1 MIWNWLCRPGWHLQ
15 RFTSAPDPCPPGS
28 AGIKGC
34 ATMLDCC
41 WFQGF
46 FSRSPTCCGSF
57 VYTVLCSWRVA
68 CVYPFRSYLG
78 SANRKHARTPVH
90 LKMPWL
96 TLDWALLNLPLLP
109 QASGHCPET
118 HIAACFYLLCCAYCI
133 PLLPV
138 SIPPAVPP
146 PLSVLSCGSVIGPW
160 LFY

>member
-34 ATMLDCC
+34 ATMPDCC

-96 TLDWALLNLPLLP
+96 TLDWALLNLPLLAHTP
-109 QASGHCPET
+109 
-118 HIAACFYLLCCAYCI
+118 
-133 PLLPV
+133 
-138 SIPPAVPP
+138 
-146 PLSVLSCGSVIGPW
+146 GPSTIDCRCKNHRSHDKGKRHR
-160 LFY
+160 LFWSHFVWPGNTDLDYPK